1 MVSKKVY
8 IAPDGLVA
16 FIDRAHKKHVQ
27 ATAFFRYFAQEHCQ
41 LYSNIVNVHE
51 TYMTIYNTISP
62 SLARDFLRALSVSNI
77 NVLNPEPADLKAAIK
92 IIETGNSVDLTF
104 AKALMSVMCNKKSI
118 PQIVTFEFLHALYG
132 LQLFYLPV

>member
-27 ATAFFRYFAQEHCQ
+27 ATAFFRYFAQEQCQ
-41 LYSNIVNVHE
+41 IYSNVVNINE

-62 SLARDFLRALSVSNI
+62 SLARDFLRALSLSNI
-77 NVLNPEPADLKAAIK
+77 NTLNPEPADIKAAIK
-92 IIETGNSVDLTF
+92 ILETSNSVDLTF
-104 AKALMSVMCNKKSI
+104 SKALMAVICNKKSI

>member
-1 MVSKKVY
+1 MVSKKIY

-27 ATAFFRYFAQEHCQ
+27 ATAFFRYFAQEQCQ
-41 LYSNIVNVHE
+41 LYINVVNINE
-51 TYMTIYNTISP
+51 SYMTIYNTISP
-62 SLARDFLRALSVSNI
+62 SLARDFLRALSLSNM
-77 NVLNPEPADLKAAIK
+77 NVLNPEPADIKAATK

-104 AKALMSVMCNKKSI
+104 SKALMAVMCNKKSI
-118 PQIVTFEFLHALYG
+118 PQIMTYEFLHALYG

>member
-1 MVSKKVY
+1 MVSKKIY

-27 ATAFFRYFAQEHCQ
+27 ATAFFRYFAQEQCQ
-41 LYSNIVNVHE
+41 LYTNVINVHE
-51 TYMTIYNTISP
+51 SYMTVYNTISP
-62 SLARDFLRALSVSNI
+62 SLGRDFLRALSLSNI
-77 NVLNPEPADLKAAIK
+77 NVLNTEPADIKAATK

-104 AKALMSVMCNKKSI
+104 SKALMAVMCNKKSI
-118 PQIVTFEFLHALYG
+118 PQIMTYEFLHALYG

>member
-27 ATAFFRYFAQEHCQ
+27 ATAFFRYFAQEQCQ
-41 LYSNIVNVHE
+41 LYSNVVNIHE
-51 TYMTIYNTISP
+51 TYMSIYNTISP
-62 SLARDFLRALSVSNI
+62 SLARDFLRALSLSNI
-77 NVLNPEPADLKAAIK
+77 NVLNPEPADIKAAIK

-104 AKALMSVMCNKKSI
+104 TKALI
-118 PQIVTFEFLHALYG
+118 G
-132 LQLFYLPV
+132 LSCAIKRVFRRL

>member
-1 MVSKKVY
+1 MISKKIY

-27 ATAFFRYFAQEHCQ
+27 ASAFFRYFSQEQCQ
-41 LYSNIVNVHE
+41 IYTSDVGLNES
-51 TYMTIYNTISP
+51 YMTIYNTISP
-62 SLARDFLRALSVSNI
+62 SLARDFLRALSLSSI
-77 NVLNPEPADLKAAIK
+77 NVLYPEGADFKAAIK

-104 AKALMSVMCNKKSI
+104 SKALTAVLCNKKSI
-118 PQIVTFEFLHALYG
+118 PQIMTFEFLHALYG